1 VTGWVG
7 EIGLWGFVAK
17 KNCPSDRDPETL
29 NLWIY
34 LIVPLATKGIGR
46 NMGSET

>member
-1 VTGWVG
+1 M
-7 EIGLWGFVAK
+7 GLRREE
-17 KNCPSDRDPETL
+17 NRPSDRDPETL

-34 LIVPLATKGIGR
+34 SIVPLATKGIGR